1 MGQYNEFLTK
11 YSGPAI
17 WYNQLQENYQ
27 KTQKFLEEISPYR
40 YLEARNK
47 LRMQSLRQKKQE
59 MIDQENDESFKGFI
73 LANKL
78 KNEYEKNVR
87 DVIGDEMKDSLK
99 KNNNT
104 QESDK
109 VNIEGDG
116 KKKRKSKKKKV
127 GDDTNSE
134 VLNTEE
140 TKKKKKSKKKSKEKN
155 DDQDNTLNTA
165 ESKKKKKSKKTS
177 G

>member
-1 MGQYNEFLTK
+1 
-11 YSGPAI
+11 
-17 WYNQLQENYQ
+17 
-27 KTQKFLEEISPYR
+27 
-40 YLEARNK
+40 
-47 LRMQSLRQKKQE
+47 

-109 VNIEGDG
+109 VNIGDG
-116 KKKRKSKKKKV
+116 KKKRKSKKEKV

-155 DDQDNTLNTA
+155 DDEDNTLNTT
-165 ESKKKKKSKKTS
+165 ESKKKKKSKKKS